1 MMLPHGVAL
10 VTLALCAMGSAAGDF
25 GEYDIMFV
33 EIERK
38 FVVVHTIAA
47 LSEFPLW
54 RHDQPGH
61 DGALF

>member
-1 MMLPHGVAL
+1 MMLPDGVAL
-10 VTLALCAMGSAAGDF
+10 VTLALCA
-25 GEYDIMFV
+25 YDIMFV

-54 RHDQPGH
+54 RRDQPGH

>member
-1 MMLPHGVAL
+1 MMLPHGVSL

-38 FVVVHTIAA
+38 FVVVHTI
-47 LSEFPLW
+47 ETRPTW
-54 RHDQPGH
+54 P
-61 DGALF
+61 